1 MDRLRCNH
9 CRAVAQPCV
18 NGDRLSQW
26 IMTKFDLS
34 QIRDPS
40 TDGQKIET
48 SDYVRE
54 MISCAKFYANLSIE
68 SE

>member
-1 MDRLRCNH
+1 
-9 CRAVAQPCV
+9 
-18 NGDRLSQW
+18 
-26 IMTKFDLS
+26 MTKFDLS